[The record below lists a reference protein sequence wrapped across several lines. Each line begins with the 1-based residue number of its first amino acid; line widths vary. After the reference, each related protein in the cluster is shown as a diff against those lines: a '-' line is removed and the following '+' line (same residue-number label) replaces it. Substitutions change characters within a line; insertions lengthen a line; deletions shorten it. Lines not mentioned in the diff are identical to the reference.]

1 MVSYIPYWSYV
12 RYMQAGVQC
21 AAPTGRGVALE
32 IEDRGGKTAAMCNN
46 DGFDIN
52 YNREKSQF

>member
-32 IEDRGGKTAAMCNN
+32 IEDRGGKTAVPGPVRKGLWGRIEV
-46 DGFDIN
+46 D
-52 YNREKSQF
+52 